1 MKKTTII
8 MLMAAMAAISVSCTQ
23 KSKPTEFAVYAI
35 NDNENPQT
43 MPASIFTGA
52 ADSLAQ
58 VLGLE
63 QGIPASMNAILIEK
77 EGEQILFDTGNG
89 RENSQLLPKLEAL
102 GLTPQDI
109 DLIFITHM
117 HGDHIGGLVKDGKAV
132 FENAKLYINEKEMN
146 AWMNMP
152 EERNEQV
159 RAMASAYENKIT
171 RFDID
176 NQLPHGIQPIAAY
189 GHTEGHTVYI
199 VEDILIAGDLM
210 HGVAI
215 QLENP
220 DICARFDGNLEQTI
234 ESRKAI
240 IALAKEKGLRMY
252 GMHFPEP
259 HYLDFK
265 TEK

>member
-8 MLMAAMAAISVSCTQ
+8 MLMAAMAGISVSCTQ
-23 KSKPTEFAVYAI
+23 KSKPTEFAVHAI

-132 FENAKLYINEKEMN
+132 FENAKLYINTKELD

-159 RAMASAYENKIT
+159 RAMASVYESQIT
-171 RFDID
+171 KFDIAD
-176 NQLPHGIQPIAAY
+176 QLPHGIQPVAAY

-252 GMHFPEP
+252 GMHFPET